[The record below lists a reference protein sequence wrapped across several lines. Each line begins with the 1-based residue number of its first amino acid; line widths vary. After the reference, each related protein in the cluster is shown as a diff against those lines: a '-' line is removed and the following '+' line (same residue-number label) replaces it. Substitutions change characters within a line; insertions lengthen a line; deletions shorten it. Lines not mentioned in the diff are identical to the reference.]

1 MKVVLQGRQNIKLVS
16 KALKNDGK
24 NSYTISSDN
33 FNQPI
38 KISVLGGAKYSCAVS
53 NSGKTAAWYESGKGL
68 MVRGQGKVVVTVTT
82 KTSADQVY
90 LASKRVFTINLTG
103 KVQNS
108 DWVFKQDSDGKV
120 ILMKYTGKAVNV
132 IYYIL
137 CLTIWKDTKLI
148 FHKKLHPIPVF
159 LLFSQVRIHNFRP

>member
-1 MKVVLQGRQNIKLVS
+1 
-16 KALKNDGK
+16 
-24 NSYTISSDN
+24 
-33 FNQPI
+33 
-38 KISVLGGAKYSCAVS
+38 
-53 NSGKTAAWYESGKGL
+53 

-132 IYYIL
+132 TVPTTDHDRNENGSGKRTWGQ
-137 CLTIWKDTKLI
+137 C
-148 FHKKLHPIPVF
+148 F
-159 LLFSQVRIHNFRP
+159 

>member
-1 MKVVLQGRQNIKLVS
+1 
-16 KALKNDGK
+16 
-24 NSYTISSDN
+24 
-33 FNQPI
+33 
-38 KISVLGGAKYSCAVS
+38 
-53 NSGKTAAWYESGKGL
+53 

-132 IYYIL
+132 TVPT
-137 CLTIWKDTKLI
+137 TITIGMKMVQGKRTWGQC
-148 FHKKLHPIPVF
+148 F
-159 LLFSQVRIHNFRP
+159 